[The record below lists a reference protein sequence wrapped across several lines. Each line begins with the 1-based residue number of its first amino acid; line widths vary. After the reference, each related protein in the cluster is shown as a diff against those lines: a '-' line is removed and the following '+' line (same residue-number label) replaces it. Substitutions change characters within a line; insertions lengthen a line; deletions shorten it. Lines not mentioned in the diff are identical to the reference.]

1 LIRKVGTTVVFLG
14 GVALAVILA
23 LHAGLQPTAKAIAA
37 VGWGGLAQ
45 LCAVQMIS
53 VVLCG
58 LGWWAVT
65 EGASAWS
72 CLLSRWIRDGAT
84 NLLGFI
90 PAMGEGVS
98 ARALALLAGSGA
110 GAAAASTIVDV
121 AVESL
126 SQAIYT
132 VVAFLL
138 LFPHLGVDQA
148 PKWALIVAA
157 SVVPV
162 IATVLIS
169 RHRGALH
176 WAQKMAARV
185 AKLLGIDTSGHHHFS
200 LADAV
205 HAVYRRPVR
214 VITAFLLHLVAWTTG
229 AVQIWMA
236 GHAIGAHI
244 SLADGLALH
253 GLICAARSSFF
264 LVPYAAGVQ
273 EGAFILVGAVL
284 HLSPAQAIALSFIL
298 RGRDVLL
305 GAPPVVLWYLVE
317 ARRKL
322 RRPKL
327 TVVNA
332 PGPPIPP
339 TSESPDRPKVESL

>member
-1 LIRKVGTTVVFLG
+1 MIRKFGTTVVFLG
-14 GVALAVILA
+14 GVALAAGLSV
-23 LHAGLQPTAKAIAA
+23 HAGVKPTLQAIGA
-37 VGWGGLAQ
+37 VGWTGLLE
-45 LCAVQMIS
+45 LCAVQMVS

-58 LGWWAVT
+58 LAWWAVT
-65 EGASAWS
+65 DGAGPGA

-98 ARALALLAGSGA
+98 ARALALIGGA
-110 GAAAASTIVDV
+110 GAGGAAASTIVDV

-126 SQAIYT
+126 SQVVYT
-132 VVAFLL
+132 LLAFVF
-138 LFPHLGVDQA
+138 LFPHLGVHEA
-148 PKWALIVAA
+148 RKWGLIVAA

-162 IATVLIS
+162 LLMVLVS

-176 WAQKMAARV
+176 WAQRMAAKV
-185 AKLLGIDTSGHHHFS
+185 AKLFGIETSPHFS

-205 HAVYRRPVR
+205 HALYRRPVR
-214 VITAFLLHLVAWTTG
+214 MIVAFLLHLVAWTTG

-236 GHAIGAHI
+236 SHAIGAPI
-244 SLADGLALH
+244 TLADGLALH
-253 GLICAARSSFF
+253 GLICAAKSSFF

-284 HLSPAQAIALSFIL
+284 HLSPAEAIALSFIL
-298 RGRDVLL
+298 RGRDVVL
-305 GAPPVVLWYLVE
+305 GAPPVLLWYLVE

-322 RRPKL
+322 RSS
-327 TVVNA
+327 
-332 PGPPIPP
+332 
-339 TSESPDRPKVESL
+339 SEAGESSSGSSTRPKVETF